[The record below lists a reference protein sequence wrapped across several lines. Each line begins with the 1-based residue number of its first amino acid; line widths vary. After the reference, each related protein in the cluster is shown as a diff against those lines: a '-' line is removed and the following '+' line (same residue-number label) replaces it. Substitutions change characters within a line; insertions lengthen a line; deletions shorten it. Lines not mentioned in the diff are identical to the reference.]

1 MSDPADKALLPAGM
15 SDVLPPYAG
24 FEADARERLI
34 SSFVGYG
41 YERVKPPLI
50 EFEENLLTGSGVA
63 LYDQTFRL
71 MDPVSQ
77 RMMGV
82 RSDMTLQVARIAT
95 TRLKNAP
102 RPLRL
107 GYAGEVLRVKGS
119 QLRPERQF
127 GQVGAELIG
136 TESPTGD
143 KEVILMA
150 VEALEHLGVEDLS
163 VDLGLPTLVPAVCQV
178 LGLDEG
184 VMSRLRLALDRK
196 DDAGVS
202 ALAGQLGGRAEKI
215 LLGMLSATGQ
225 AEDVLGILDGL
236 DLPAAAQAERTC
248 LSEVVKG
255 IRAGAPNLTLTADAV
270 ENRGF
275 EYHTGVTFTIFSSAV
290 RGELGRGG
298 RYRAGNGDEQGEPAT
313 GLTLFMDSVLRA
325 LAGPVSP
332 KKIFIPS
339 GTPADAARTLRGE
352 GWITIEGMNYDA
364 SPENEAR
371 RMNCTH
377 LLIDGKPREV

>member
-1 MSDPADKALLPAGM
+1 MSDPAEKALLPAGM
-15 SDVLPPYAG
+15 SDVLPPHAG
-24 FEADARERLI
+24 FEAEVRERLI
-34 SSFVGYG
+34 SSFVGRG

-50 EFEENLLTGSGVA
+50 EFEENLLTGSGAA
-63 LYDQTFRL
+63 LYEQTFRL
-71 MDPVSQ
+71 MDPLSQ

-82 RSDMTLQVARIAT
+82 RPDMTLQVARIAT

-107 GYAGEVLRVKGS
+107 GYAGEVLRVRGS

-136 TESPTGD
+136 TESPAAD

-150 VEALEHLGVEDLS
+150 VEALESLGVEDLS
-163 VDLGLPTLVPAVCQV
+163 VDLGLPTLVPAVCQ
-178 LGLDEG
+178 GLDLDEN
-184 VMSRLRLALDRK
+184 VMARLRVALDRK

-202 ALAGQLGGRAEKI
+202 ALAGQLGERAAKV
-215 LLGMLSATGQ
+215 LPGMLSATGR
-225 AEDVLGILDGL
+225 AEDVLVILDGL
-236 DLPAAAQAERTC
+236 DLPAAAQAERAR

-275 EYHTGVTFTIFSSAV
+275 EYHTGVTFTIFAPAV

-298 RYRAGNGDEQGEPAT
+298 RYRAGNGDTQGEPAT

-325 LAGPVSP
+325 LADPVSP
-332 KKIFIPS
+332 KKIFLTP
-339 GTPADAARTLRGE
+339 GTPAGTARTLRGD
-352 GWITIEGMNYDA
+352 GWITIAGMDGNSD
-364 SPENEAR
+364 SKSEAR

-377 LLIDGKPREV
+377 LLIDGKPKEV